1 MLRRNGNLRE
11 ISYRDALKEALREE
25 MLRDPTVFLIG
36 EDIGRYWGGAFKVT
50 KGLAEEFGEER
61 VRDTPISESAIIGV
75 SVGAAMTGMRP
86 VAEIMF
92 GDLTTL
98 AMDQIANQAAKIR
111 YMFGGQAKVPLVIR
125 TPFGG
130 GVNIAAHHSQCLE
143 AWFMHVP
150 GLQVAVP
157 STPYDAKGL
166 LKTAIRND
174 NPVIFCEHKL
184 LYPIV
189 GPVPEEDYTIPFGVA
204 DLKREGTD
212 VTIIAT
218 LYMVHKSLNAAE
230 ALQKEGINVE
240 VVDPRT
246 LVPLDKETILN
257 SVKKTGRVVIVTEDC
272 KTAGVSAEIA
282 AIIAEEALDYLDA
295 PIKRVTTPDVP
306 IPFSPPLE
314 QYVIP
319 DEKRIVKAVKEVVY

>member
-1 MLRRNGNLRE
+1 MRE
-11 ISYRDALKEALREE
+11 ISYRDALREALREE
-25 MLRDPTVFLIG
+25 MQRDPTVFLLG

-50 KGLAEEFGEER
+50 KGLAEEFGDER
-61 VRDTPISESAIIGV
+61 VRDTPISESAI
-75 SVGAAMTGMRP
+75 VGAAVGAAITGMRP

-98 AMDQIANQAAKIR
+98 AMDQIVNQAAKIR

-143 AWFMHVP
+143 ALFMHVP

-184 LYPIV
+184 LYPIT
-189 GPVPEEDYTIPFGVA
+189 GPVPDEEYTLPFGVA
-204 DLKREGTD
+204 DIKREGND
-212 VTIIAT
+212 VTVVAT
-218 LYMVHKSLNAAE
+218 LYMVHKALKAAE
-230 ALQKEGINVE
+230 ELEKDGISVE
-240 VVDPRT
+240 IVDPRT
-246 LVPLDKETILN
+246 LVPLDKETIIN

-282 AIIAEEALDYLDA
+282 AVIAEEALDYLDA
-295 PIKRVTTPDVP
+295 PIKRVANPDVP

-314 QYVIP
+314 SFVIP
-319 DEKRIVKAVKEVVY
+319 DEKRIIEAVKEVIY